1 MTNEVS
7 LVYYIGAGASAKA
20 LPVVSDTPKR
30 MKELAVFLSEG
41 DYDLDHRNRDSL
53 DNLCEEMNRLACL
66 SASCPSIDVLA
77 RRYYLQ
83 RQSKE
88 LHGLKATLSAFYVL
102 EQSRRPADP
111 RYGDFFA
118 YIVDRDMLGNLAM
131 PTDVRV
137 ITWNYDG
144 QFEKSFADFFEY
156 FDQRREVGSLLQV
169 TPATGTS
176 TDYYS
181 DIFSI
186 YRINGAAGIRE
197 RSNQLLTH
205 YFDAFVQ
212 DRQNMSAALRLT
224 LHFYQNVTSGADKPY
239 LQFAWEDDTR
249 RATVLDYIG
258 GFSPVD
264 TVVVIGYSFPIFNR
278 RLDRAVFEAL
288 RPKEIFLQVAG
299 DDAVTDRLVGL
310 GVEPKII
317 KVVGDQDQFF
327 IPYSYSPRTW
337 MSRWD
342 RRAD

>member
-1 MTNEVS
+1 MPNEVS
-7 LVYYIGAGASAKA
+7 LVYYIGAGGSAKA

-30 MKELAVFLSEG
+30 MKQLAAALSDG
-41 DYDLDHRNRDSL
+41 NYDLDQQSRDALGS
-53 DNLCEEMNRLACL
+53 LCEEMNRLARVA
-66 SASCPSIDVLA
+66 ASCPSIDVLA

-88 LHGLKATLSAFYVL
+88 LHALKATLSAFYVL

-118 YIVDRDMLGNLAM
+118 YMVDRDVLGNLAM
-131 PTDVRV
+131 PTDIRV

-144 QFEKSFADFFEY
+144 QFEKSFADFFE
-156 FDQRREVGSLLQV
+156 DVDHRREVGSMLQV

-224 LHFYQNVTSGADKPY
+224 LYFYQNVTSGTDKPY

-249 RATVLDYIG
+249 RANVLNHIG

-264 TVVVIGYSFPIFNR
+264 AVVVIGYSFPIFNR
-278 RLDRAVFEAL
+278 GLDREILETL
-288 RPKEIFLQVAG
+288 RPKRVFLQVAG

-310 GVEPKII
+310 GIEREIIKII
-317 KVVGDQDQFF
+317 GDRNQFF
-327 IPYSYSPRTW
+327 IPYSYSPRAW
-337 MSRWD
+337 MSRW
-342 RRAD
+342 AKS